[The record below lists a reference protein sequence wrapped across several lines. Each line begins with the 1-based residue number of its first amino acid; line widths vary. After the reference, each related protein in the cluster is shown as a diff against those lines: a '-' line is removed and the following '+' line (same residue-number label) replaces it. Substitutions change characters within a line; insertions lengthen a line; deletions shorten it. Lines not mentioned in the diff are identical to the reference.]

1 MKYKKI
7 ILPNKLLESITKL
20 NSEYFEFNLDL
31 LINLIRED
39 KNLNGRI
46 VKMME
51 DSLDK
56 IPFFF
61 RGMVRDKIKDF
72 LSK

>member
-31 LINLIRED
+31 LLNLIRTD
-39 KNLNGRI
+39 KKLNKR
-46 VKMME
+46 VVEMMQ
-51 DSLDK
+51 DSLQD

-61 RGMVRDKIKDF
+61 RGIVKEQIKNF
-72 LSK
+72 LTK